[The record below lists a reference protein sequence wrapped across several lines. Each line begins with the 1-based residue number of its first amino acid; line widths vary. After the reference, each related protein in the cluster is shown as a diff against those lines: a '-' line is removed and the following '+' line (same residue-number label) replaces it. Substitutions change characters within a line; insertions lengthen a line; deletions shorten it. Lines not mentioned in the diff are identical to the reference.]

1 METLDSLGIGAYV
14 LDENESAALW
24 NKTFLNIFPEHDG
37 HIYVGEPYRD
47 NLRRFYRARLDSS
60 EQEHIETYIIH
71 GINRHRNQFKP
82 FEFLHDGQWLR
93 VASMAVPGCGQMR
106 IWTRIAPPALD
117 SETLANNMAR
127 HGKAPALSLIDDI
140 ADGLMVR
147 DFKGEILFANRRFCK
162 MYGLK
167 SEAES
172 VGKSLAWIVRQCW
185 DGAPGSETAVALL
198 ADNLQFAGAPFVLAL
213 PDDRWIRVSEHR
225 APDDSGISTHTDI
238 TDLHRMQRKTV
249 EAQSNA
255 EALAASLRQL
265 IDERDQ
271 AESAMRQAQRVEA
284 VGQLTSGLAH
294 DFNNLLSVMLANLE
308 RLDAHEADPI
318 RRHRLSVI
326 RGAVDRGAALTDK
339 LLAFARRQPL
349 QPSAVGL
356 AELIAD
362 MLPLLRSA
370 CGGGI
375 VVNVDVADSV
385 PAALVDTGQLELVI
399 LNLAINARDAM
410 PDGGTLT
417 ITAWQSTLAA
427 SPDPEAPASGDYVV
441 LDVTDTGTGM
451 SEAVQARAVEPF
463 FTTKPPGSGSG
474 LGLSQAYGLAR
485 QSGGTV
491 QIESTLGKGTSV
503 RVLLPVSALPAIA
516 SPRPPPPVADDAQVR
531 VLLVDDE
538 PSVLDVMAE
547 LLDSMGYVVTSLP
560 GGRAAMQALE
570 DGLEVDILVTD
581 VRMPD
586 ISGPD
591 LARWLLE
598 RKPGFPVMFIS
609 GFSDPK
615 LLDSFGDNCQLLR
628 KPSRSK
634 EIQAAIS
641 ALLQRG
647 REVAT
652 AG

>member
-1 METLDSLGIGAYV
+1 M
-14 LDENESAALW
+14 LDENECSILW
-24 NKTFLNIFPEHDG
+24 NKTFLNIFPEHNG
-37 HIYVGEPYRD
+37 QIYVGEPYHD
-47 NLRRFYRARLDSS
+47 NLRRFYRARLDPL
-60 EQEHIETYIIH
+60 EQEHIENYIIH

-82 FEFLHDGQWLR
+82 FEFLHSGQWLR
-93 VASMAVPGCGQMR
+93 VASMAVPGSGQMR
-106 IWTRIAPPALD
+106 IWTRITPPALD
-117 SETLANNMAR
+117 SDALADSMAA
-127 HGKAPALSLIDDI
+127 HGKAPSLSLIDDI

-147 DFKGEILFANRRFCK
+147 DTNGEILFANRRFCQ

-167 SEAES
+167 TEANS
-172 VGKSLAWIVRQCW
+172 VGKSLEWVVRQCW
-185 DGAPGSETAVALL
+185 AGAPGSEVAVAML
-198 ADNLQFAGAPFVLAL
+198 ADNLHFAEAPFEIAL

-225 APDDSGISTHTDI
+225 ALDDSGISTHTDI

-249 EAQSNA
+249 EAQNNA

-271 AESAMRQAQRVEA
+271 AEAIMRQTQRAEA

-308 RLDAHEADPI
+308 RLDAHEGDPI

-326 RGAVDRGAALTDK
+326 RSAVDRGASLTNK

-370 CGGGI
+370 CGSSI
-375 VVNVDVADSV
+375 VVNVEVADGI
-385 PAALVDTGQLELVI
+385 PAALVDTSQLELVI
-399 LNLAINARDAM
+399 LNLVINARDAM

-417 ITAWQSTLAA
+417 ITAWQRTLTA
-427 SPDPEAPASGDYVV
+427 SLDPDAPAAGDYVV

-491 QIESTLGKGTSV
+491 QIESTLGKGSSV
-503 RVLLPVSALPAIA
+503 RMLLPVAAQPAA
-516 SPRPPPPVADDAQVR
+516 PCPRPQPSADDDMLAR
-531 VLLVDDE
+531 ILLVDDE
-538 PSVLDVMAE
+538 PSVLEVMGE
-547 LLDSMGYVVTSLP
+547 LLDTMGYQVTSMP
-560 GGRAAMQALE
+560 GGRPAMQALE
-570 DGLEVDILVTD
+570 AGLEVDILVTD

-598 RKPGFPVMFIS
+598 RKPGFPVMFVS

-615 LLDSFGDNCQLLR
+615 LLDGFGDNCQLLR
-628 KPSRSK
+628 KPSPSK
-634 EIQAAIS
+634 EIQAAIA

-647 REVAT
+647 REMAK